1 MTDQN
6 GVQGTDSL
14 EVQIEEAQVPEPVA
28 TPTPEPEQ
36 PTPTPEPEQPT
47 ATPAPE
53 QPTPEPTPAPEP
65 PQAVINGPTQGFVGD
80 GLLFDGSYSQAS
92 SPIVSYEWDF
102 GDGTTDNSGMGV
114 GHSYSAPGSYT
125 VSLTVTDQN
134 GLTGSDS
141 IVVQIEAQAAPQIEQ
156 PASEG
161 AGGGG

>member
-1 MTDQN
+1 
-6 GVQGTDSL
+6 
-14 EVQIEEAQVPEPVA
+14 
-28 TPTPEPEQ
+28 
-36 PTPTPEPEQPT
+36 
-47 ATPAPE
+47 
-53 QPTPEPTPAPEP
+53 
-65 PQAVINGPTQGFVGD
+65 
-80 GLLFDGSYSQAS
+80 LLFDGSYSQAS

-125 VSLTVTDQN
+125 VSLTVTDEN